1 MDINQQ
7 QIEEAADKILTALA
21 GTHKWKWEEN
31 RKAIL
36 SEFSRD
42 KIEQTLKLLQQQ
54 FTHQWDRK
62 SIKKMPKSL
71 KAQLGELTKL
81 SKNQYLFTS
90 PTSENNPSI
99 LAIWWPWGHGATV
112 SLRLMIL
119 KESYRS
125 PEIIKPKDSFLT
137 IVKNLF
143 SPDNR

>member
-62 SIKKMPKSL
+62 SIKKM
-71 KAQLGELTKL
+71 EVR
-81 SKNQYLFTS
+81 SK
-90 PTSENNPSI
+90 I
-99 LAIWWPWGHGATV
+99 
-112 SLRLMIL
+112 
-119 KESYRS
+119 
-125 PEIIKPKDSFLT
+125 
-137 IVKNLF
+137 
-143 SPDNR
+143 